1 MHGTGQKVNAEV
13 ALKISFYGVVCSH
26 GGIQPD
32 PNKISALEQMSAP
45 TSRETLQTFSGLA
58 NYTENR
64 RFHWRTACKEAYDKV
79 KDSISSEVTL
89 I

>member
-1 MHGTGQKVNAEV
+1 MHGTGQKLNAEV

-45 TSRETLQTFSGLA
+45 TSRETLQI
-58 NYTENR
+58 
-64 RFHWRTACKEAYDKV
+64 W
-79 KDSISSEVTL
+79 
-89 I
+89 

>member
-1 MHGTGQKVNAEV
+1 MHGTGQKLNAEV

-45 TSRETLQTFSGLA
+45 TSRETLQIWQTTRRTVDFIDAQLA
-58 NYTENR
+58 KKPTTKS
-64 RFHWRTACKEAYDKV
+64 RTPSVV
-79 KDSISSEVTL
+79 KL
-89 I
+89 P